1 MMSLDLAIVILGV
14 TALIMLNHFL
24 IKSIKDDVKTAI
36 NEIVSTQND
45 LKRLFRELLDIESD
59 E

>member
-1 MMSLDLAIVILGV
+1 MMNLDLAIAILGV

>member
-36 NEIVSTQND
+36 NKIVSTQND

>member
-1 MMSLDLAIVILGV
+1 MMNLDLAIAILGV

-36 NEIVSTQND
+36 NKIVSTQND